1 MTASHPWRAAQR
13 GETPFGAI
21 DPDDLHV
28 MTFNLR
34 RPTDGILQRKADRW
48 STRAPAVAA
57 LLRASRPT
65 VLAVQ
70 EALPHAMPVV
80 RDALGDAYRGLGRG
94 RGPGGRGEGTPL
106 VYDSTRLAVRAW
118 RQEALSDE
126 PDRAGSRD
134 RGSLFPRILVWAE
147 FEDRRTGSTFLAV
160 NAHLDPVSARSRG
173 RSIDRI
179 HSLLHDRALPTIVL
193 GDFNAG
199 ARSRTL
205 RRLLAGVPLV
215 DAWTAARTR
224 LTPEW
229 GTHASYRRPR
239 VGARRID
246 GILTTRDV
254 DVRSMSIDARR
265 FDGTVPSD
273 HLAVHGILRIGGAA

>member
-1 MTASHPWRAAQR
+1 MTASDPGMPAHR
-13 GETPFGAI
+13 GETPFGAVG
-21 DPDDLHV
+21 PDDIHV

-34 RPTDGILQRKADRW
+34 RPSDRVLQRRADRW
-48 STRAPAVAA
+48 STRAPAVEA

-65 VLAVQ
+65 VLALQ
-70 EALPHAMPVV
+70 EALPHAMRVV
-80 RDALGDAYRGLGRG
+80 RDGLGHAYRGLGRG
-94 RGPGGRGEGTPL
+94 RGPEGRGEGTPL
-106 VYDSTRLAVRAW
+106 VYDSTRLVVRTW

-134 RGSLFPRILVWAE
+134 WGTPFPRILVWAE
-147 FEDRRTGSTFLAV
+147 FEDRRTGSTFVAV

-179 HSLLHDRALPTIVL
+179 HSLVLDRALPTIVL

-199 ARSRTL
+199 ARSKTL
-205 RRLLAGVPLV
+205 GRMLDGVPLM
-215 DAWTAARTR
+215 DAWPAARTR

-229 GTHASYRRPR
+229 GTHANYRRPR

-246 GILTTRDV
+246 GVLTTPDV

-265 FDGTVPSD
+265 FDGTAPSD